1 MPSWLKGSIASCAAI
16 LAISAATAWLDVRFG
31 AVATA
36 FDFIAHQFYEIPMLA
51 SIRRPS
57 QIALVRVHLPIFA
70 SLAFV
75 AAAVSPFLSK
85 NGRSF
90 FKIFLIG
97 YAIRAVVW
105 IVGGNLPL
113 VPGDSC
119 HYLEVAESVYRGEG
133 PVKHYVESY
142 FIDYPEIRA
151 NKGILDDWATP
162 LYAYVLAGAYRLT
175 GVVPGESIEATVA
188 VSKGTSFVIGLL
200 TLPLLFGF
208 ARRRYTTEVALAAT
222 AMLSIIPVHVL
233 YAGLG
238 LRESLV
244 AFACVAAVWLLT
256 EIDSTEGIASWLCA
270 IAGGVAAGCAILARD
285 AAIAL
290 VAALAVYALVR
301 FGKSRPGRLLVWGF
315 SAAVVVAPWA
325 WATAIRYGK
334 PFYTYT
340 QYFQYTFSW
349 TIHHYQEGIPRAAD
363 FYTRANA
370 PSIIRVKIKSLFI
383 IVTVSTMILGPP
395 LVYGIARRFLSGRR
409 DGITNSAG
417 RIPSG
422 GEIDRL
428 VVWLF
433 FVFAAATLARV
444 ADITQVTQLGRYY
457 LAIFVVAIPTAAA
470 GLIDFVRAY
479 AIPPNAWKRSAI
491 LIPVIWWADP
501 TWSYDYT
508 WFTKPYQ
515 LHWLA
520 LREAGDWIKTHPDEV
535 PREARVMTWFPWEL
549 RLASDRPTIL
559 MPRSFYPSVAMQA
572 ERLDR
577 AIRQYG
583 VTHVLWGSFETPPHA
598 DPETFGPYL
607 DRVRSTT
614 LAGAEELMKSKSSYP
629 YPVRLYRLGSA
640 PAKAKKSETARS
652 RSQSSD
658 SL

>member
-1 MPSWLKGSIASCAAI
+1 MPSRLKGSIATSAAI
-16 LAISAATAWLDVRFG
+16 LAIAAAAAWLDVRFG

-70 SLAFV
+70 SLACC
-75 AAAVSPFLSK
+75 AAAVTPFLSR
-85 NGRSF
+85 NGKSF
-90 FKIFLIG
+90 VKIFLIG
-97 YAIRAVVW
+97 YAFRAVVW

-113 VPGDSC
+113 VPGDDC
-119 HYLEVAESVYRGEG
+119 HYLEVAKSVYRGEG

-142 FIDYPEIRA
+142 FIDYPEIRL

-188 VSKGTSFVIGLL
+188 VSKGTSFVFGLL

-208 ARRRYTTEVALAAT
+208 ALRRYGSEAALAAT
-222 AMLSIIPVHVL
+222 AMLAVIPVHVL

-244 AFACVAAVWLLT
+244 AFMCLAAVWLLT
-256 EIDSTEGIASWLCA
+256 EIDATDGISSWLCA
-270 IAGGVAAGCAILARD
+270 IAGGIAAGCAILARD
-285 AAIAL
+285 ASIAL
-290 VAALAVYALVR
+290 VAALGVYAIVR
-301 FGKSRPGRLLVWGF
+301 FGKSKPLGLFAWGL
-315 SAAVVVAPWA
+315 SAAVVIAPWA
-325 WATAIRYGK
+325 WATTIRYGK

-363 FYTRANA
+363 FYTWANA
-370 PSIIRVKIKSLFI
+370 PSILRVKIKSIFI
-383 IVTVSTMILGPP
+383 ILTVSTMILGPP
-395 LVYGIARRFLSGRR
+395 LVYGIARRFWSRR
-409 DGITNSAG
+409 RNQE
-417 RIPSG
+417 RSG
-422 GEIDRL
+422 GGAVRRGVEIDRL

-433 FVFAAATLARV
+433 FVFVAATLARV
-444 ADITQVTQLGRYY
+444 SDITQVIQLGRYY
-457 LAIFVVAIPTAAA
+457 LPIFIVAIPTAAA

-479 AIPPNAWKRSAI
+479 AIQPLVWKRSAL
-491 LIPVIWWADP
+491 LIPALWWADP

-520 LREAGDWIKTHPDEV
+520 LRDAGDWMKTHPEEV
-535 PREARVMTWFPWEL
+535 PRDARVMTWFPWEL

-559 MPRSFYPSVAMQA
+559 MPRSFYPSVAMQS

-583 VTHVLWGSFETPPHA
+583 VTHVLWGSFETPPHV

-607 DRVRSTT
+607 DRVRATT
-614 LAGAEELMKSKSSYP
+614 LAGAKELMKSKPGYP

-640 PAKAKKSETARS
+640 PRGKATTTAKTAKSP
-652 RSQSSD
+652 
-658 SL
+658 